1 MKMLSKTIGGS
12 FAIAAVLAFSATT
25 IQAQNL
31 LVDPNFNGPFTPNPI
46 TLTSAPGGTSG
57 VNQGWA
63 LFDNNSIQSDMSSTT
78 TYPYGGA
85 TYAMNETLAA
95 GNNWA
100 TPGVYQIVT
109 GITPGQSY
117 TLTVEAYTDT
127 GFLWIGGLV
136 QLGFE
141 TPTLSGANTVENPG
155 NTLGI
160 TATVPINTWTE
171 YSVTATAPAGCTD
184 AIVYLMCQDFDNIN
198 YTTPIPNAE
207 EIFYDD
213 AVLTPTPEPSTL
225 ALLAMGLGMPFYFL
239 RRKS

>member
-1 MKMLSKTIGGS
+1 MKMLSKIIGGS
-12 FAIAAVLAFSATT
+12 VAIAAVLAFSASTV
-25 IQAQNL
+25 QAQNL

-46 TLTSAPGGTSG
+46 TLTSGPGATPG

-63 LFDNNSIQSDMSSTT
+63 LFDSANQNDMSSVSGS
-78 TYPYGGA
+78 PYGTA

-95 GNNWA
+95 GNNWE
-100 TPGVYQIVT
+100 TPGAYQIVT

-117 TLTVEAYTDT
+117 TLSVEAWTDT
-127 GFLWIGGLV
+127 GFIWVGGLV

-141 TPTLSGANTVENPG
+141 TPALGGATTVENPG

-160 TATVPINTWTE
+160 TANVPIGTWTQ
-171 YSVTATAPAGCTD
+171 YSVTATAPAGCSD
-184 AIVYLMCQDFDNIN
+184 AIVYLMSQDYNNITYN
-198 YTTPIPNAE
+198 EPIPTGE
-207 EIFYDD
+207 EVFYDN